1 MSKVILFLVVGVLA
15 IGCSKSEPPTSEP
28 PKSESPHVPKVE
40 NGPAAARAL
49 IASGATVIDVRT
61 ADEFAEGHVA
71 TAVNV
76 PVEDLP
82 THLAEVNK
90 LVGGDRSRPVV
101 VYCASGG
108 RAATAKTDLEAA
120 GYSHV
125 VNGGG
130 YSGLH

>member
-15 IGCSKSEPPTSEP
+15 IGCSKSEPPP
-28 PKSESPHVPKVE
+28 AAKVE
-40 NGPAAARAL
+40 SGPAAARAL

-71 TAVNV
+71 TAVNL

-82 THLAEVNK
+82 TRLAEVNK
-90 LVGGDRSRPVV
+90 LVAGDRSRPVV

-108 RAATAKTDLEAA
+108 RAATAKRVLEAA
-120 GYSHV
+120 GYAHV

-130 YSGLH
+130 YDALH

>member
-15 IGCSKSEPPTSEP
+15 IGCSKSEPPP
-28 PKSESPHVPKVE
+28 AAKVE

-71 TAVNV
+71 TAVNLS
-76 PVEDLP
+76 VEDLP

-90 LVGGDRSRPVV
+90 LVAGDRSRPVV

-108 RAATAKTDLEAA
+108 RAATAKRDLEAA

-130 YSGLH
+130 YDSLH

>member
-1 MSKVILFLVVGVLA
+1 MSKVIHFLVVGVLA
-15 IGCSKSEPPTSEP
+15 IGCSKAEPPRSEP
-28 PKSESPHVPKVE
+28 PKSE
-40 NGPAAARAL
+40 PAAARAL

-71 TAVNV
+71 TAVNM
-76 PVEDLP
+76 PVGDLP

-90 LVGGDRSRPVV
+90 LVAGDRSRPVV

-108 RAATAKTDLEAA
+108 RAATAKADLEAA

-130 YSGLH
+130 YRGLH